1 VVVVV
6 VVLVVAA
13 VLLER
18 EESASGVTGVE
29 VGEPHPARAAAH
41 TTARN
46 VGAAPRRGFKGARC
60 GQAPPPTSAT

>member
-1 VVVVV
+1 VVVV

-13 VLLER
+13 ALLER

-46 VGAAPRRGFKGARC
+46 VGAAPRTGTSEDRAR
-60 GQAPPPTSAT
+60 ATQDRRRAS